1 MKYMYDQKQ
10 PSESMD
16 EEREKGGEEEEED
29 EEEIDKHGG
38 SVHVSRSS
46 LAWWYV
52 CVCGIVPFDHFI
64 SFSLYLQY
72 YIWYH

>member
-1 MKYMYDQKQ
+1 MDDDFEEVIPVSNNGGKAEQKIK
-10 PSESMD
+10 PSVPMD

-46 LAWWYV
+46 LA
-52 CVCGIVPFDHFI
+52 
-64 SFSLYLQY
+64 
-72 YIWYH
+72 

>member
-16 EEREKGGEEEEED
+16 EREKGGEEEEEED

-46 LAWWYV
+46 LA
-52 CVCGIVPFDHFI
+52 
-64 SFSLYLQY
+64 
-72 YIWYH
+72 